1 MPSSPNSK
9 PLLFVCCLLFP
20 LMVAQRMCCRRREPW
35 LAPELT
41 ALLCV
46 LLGIGNVLLGCCY
59 SAAAANTVWLLW
71 GVFSLLCFVFHLVLM
86 HHESRR

>member
-9 PLLFVCCLLFP
+9 PLLFFCCLLFL
-20 LMVAQRMCCRRREPW
+20 LMMGQRLCCRRREPW
-35 LAPELT
+35 LAPELA

-46 LLGIGNVLLGCCY
+46 LLGIGNVLLGCFY
-59 SAAAANTVWLLW
+59 SAAAANAVWLLW
-71 GVFSLLCFVFHLVLM
+71 GGLSLLCFVFHLVLM